1 MLIKLLK
8 YEFKFTGRSLLPIYA
23 ALLVLTVLMNL
34 GDGMRFGFNNAG
46 MFEGFFK
53 TMLIFT
59 YSCVIS
65 AVCIITVVLLV
76 QRFYKNL
83 LRDEG
88 YLMHTLPVSAAQN
101 IASKL
106 ICAVVWSVVSLLVAG
121 LSLLFISMT
130 FSNWQQFFDGLAD
143 FIHDLNVAFG
153 IHWPLFAL
161 ETLALV
167 LLALASSIVEVY
179 LALAIGHIANNHK
192 IACSI
197 GAYIGLKVLSGL
209 IGQLLGHGIVNWH
222 WLNDFFQNFFYG
234 SLHEQIAGIHMMLL
248 GMLAVS
254 LIYTGVMFVATN
266 WIMKNKLNL
275 E

>member
-143 FIHDLNVAFG
+143 GRCLPWKRWLWFCLLWPAALWRFIW
-153 IHWPLFAL
+153 HWPLVTSPTIIKL
-161 ETLALV
+161 LV
-167 LLALASSIVEVY
+167 RLGLLLV
-179 LALAIGHIANNHK
+179 
-192 IACSI
+192 
-197 GAYIGLKVLSGL
+197 
-209 IGQLLGHGIVNWH
+209 
-222 WLNDFFQNFFYG
+222 
-234 SLHEQIAGIHMMLL
+234 
-248 GMLAVS
+248 
-254 LIYTGVMFVATN
+254 
-266 WIMKNKLNL
+266 
-275 E
+275 

>member
-197 GAYIGLKVLSGL
+197 GAFIGLKVLSGL

-222 WLNDFFQNFFYG
+222 WLNDFFQNLFYG

>member
-106 ICAVVWSVVSLLVAG
+106 ICVVVWSVVSLLVAG

-197 GAYIGLKVLSGL
+197 GAFIGLKVLSGL
-209 IGQLLGHGIVNWH
+209 IAQLLGHGIVNWH

>member
-101 IASKL
+101 IAAKL

-130 FSNWQQFFDGLAD
+130 FPNWQQFFGGLAD

-161 ETLALV
+161 EVLALA

-197 GAYIGLKVLSGL
+197 GAFIGLNALSGL

-234 SLHEQIAGIHMMLL
+234 SLHEQIASIHIMLL

-254 LIYTGVMFVATN
+254 LIYTGAMFVATN

>member
-197 GAYIGLKVLSGL
+197 GAFIGLKVLAGL
-209 IGQLLGHGIVNWH
+209 IGQLLGLGIVNWH
-222 WLNDFFQNFFYG
+222 CLNDFFQNFFYG

>member
-34 GDGMRFGFNNAG
+34 GDGMRLSFNNVG
-46 MFEGFFK
+46 MFEGFFQ
-53 TMLIFT
+53 TLLIFA

-76 QRFYKNL
+76 QWFYKNL

-88 YLMHTLPVSAAQN
+88 YLMHTLPVSAGQN
-101 IASKL
+101 IAAKL
-106 ICAVVWSVVSLLVAG
+106 ICAVVWSVISLLVAG
-121 LSLLFISMT
+121 LSLMLISMEWP
-130 FSNWQQFFDGLAD
+130 NWQLFFDGLAD
-143 FIHDLNVAFG
+143 FVHDLNVAFG

-161 ETLALV
+161 EALV
-167 LLALASSIVEVY
+167 LVLFNLANSIVKVY
-179 LALAIGHIANNHK
+179 LALAIGHIPNNHK
-192 IACSI
+192 IACSV
-197 GAYIGLKVLSGL
+197 GAYIGLEVFSALL
-209 IGQLLGHGIVNWH
+209 GQLLGRGIVNWH
-222 WLNDFFQNFFYG
+222 WLGEFFQQFFYG
-234 SLHEQIAGIHMMLL
+234 SLHEQIAGIHIMLL
-248 GMLAVS
+248 SMLAIM
-254 LIYTGVMFVATN
+254 LIYTGVLFIATN

>member
-1 MLIKLLK
+1 M
-8 YEFKFTGRSLLPIYA
+8 
-23 ALLVLTVLMNL
+23 
-34 GDGMRFGFNNAG
+34 
-46 MFEGFFK
+46 
-53 TMLIFT
+53 
-59 YSCVIS
+59 
-65 AVCIITVVLLV
+65 
-76 QRFYKNL
+76 
-83 LRDEG
+83 
-88 YLMHTLPVSAAQN
+88 
-101 IASKL
+101 
-106 ICAVVWSVVSLLVAG
+106 
-121 LSLLFISMT
+121 
-130 FSNWQQFFDGLAD
+130 
-143 FIHDLNVAFG
+143 
-153 IHWPLFAL
+153 
-161 ETLALV
+161 
-167 LLALASSIVEVY
+167 EVY

-197 GAYIGLKVLSGL
+197 GAFIGLKVLSGL